1 MQRKYAA
8 HPASRQDAIRRL
20 TVTPDNTQYLTECRK
35 TIQLRTLGDLIVL
48 NQQADALLNCEKK
61 LILIPGAIHL
71 FEEPGILQQAART
84 DWFAQHL

>member
-1 MQRKYAA
+1 M
-8 HPASRQDAIRRL
+8 
-20 TVTPDNTQYLTECRK
+20 
-35 TIQLRTLGDLIVL
+35 L

-71 FEEPGILQQAART
+71 FEEPCILQQAART